1 MDDIKSLLNK
11 TLKVHTI
18 LNQLKDKPG
27 DLDVIKT
34 QVEEIEELFKAVCKK
49 IEKLD
54 NSSDDY
60 VILVKAIKFYL
71 ENYDFYTVIDSYMM
85 YDQDSARVKNMR
97 ILVTTALEDK
107 KLIEKIQKVLEG

>member
-1 MDDIKSLLNK
+1 MDDIKSLLIQ
-11 TLKVHTI
+11 TMEIHTI

-27 DLDVIKT
+27 DLDVIKK
-34 QVEEIEELFKAVCKK
+34 QVEKIEELFETVCKK

-60 VILVKAIKFYL
+60 VILVKGIKFYL
-71 ENYDFYTVIDSYMM
+71 ENHDFYNMIEAYQM

-97 ILVTTALEDK
+97 ILVITALEDK
-107 KLIEKIQKVLEG
+107 KLIEKIQKVIDD

>member
-1 MDDIKSLLNK
+1 MDDIKSLLIK
-11 TLKVHTI
+11 TIQIHTI

-27 DLDVIKT
+27 DLDVIKN
-34 QVEEIEELFKAVCKK
+34 QVEEIEELFNAVCKK

-71 ENYDFYTVIDSYMM
+71 ENYDFYNVIEAYKT
-85 YDQDSARVKNMR
+85 YDQDPARVKNMR
-97 ILVTTALEDK
+97 MLVITALEDK
-107 KLIEKIQKVLEG
+107 KLIEKIQQVVEG